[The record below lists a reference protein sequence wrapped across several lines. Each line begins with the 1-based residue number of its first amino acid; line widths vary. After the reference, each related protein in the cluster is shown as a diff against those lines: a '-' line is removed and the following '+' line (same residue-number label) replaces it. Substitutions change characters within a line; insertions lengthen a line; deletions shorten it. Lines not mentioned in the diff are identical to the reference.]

1 MAADVGSKG
10 QENTAMSSSSKN
22 ENEVISFLNEHNLS
36 QYLESFIING
46 YDNMQQLVIVSLS
59 QEELEEVVSD
69 VRMTMKGHIKR
80 FIAAISIRKSIRLNP
95 ILKRDDKPV
104 ESSEIGLQRTQ
115 TESRPS
121 CKYLLTKTKHT

>member
-1 MAADVGSKG
+1 MAADVGSKD
-10 QENTAMSSSSKN
+10 QENIAMSSSSKN
-22 ENEVISFLNEHNLS
+22 ENEVISFLSEHNLS
-36 QYLESFIING
+36 QYLESFINNG
-46 YDNMQQLVIVSLS
+46 YDDMQQLISLS

-69 VRMTMKGHIKR
+69 VGMTMKCHIKR

-115 TESRPS
+115 TESRPP

>member
-1 MAADVGSKG
+1 MAADVGSKD

-22 ENEVISFLNEHNLS
+22 ENEVISFLSEHNLS
-36 QYLESFIING
+36 QYLESFINNG
-46 YDNMQQLVIVSLS
+46 YDDMQQLVSLS

-69 VRMTMKGHIKR
+69 VGMTMEGHIKR
-80 FIAAISIRKSIRLNP
+80 FIAAISIRKSIRLNK

>member
-1 MAADVGSKG
+1 MAADVGSKD
-10 QENTAMSSSSKN
+10 QKNTAMSSSSKN
-22 ENEVISFLNEHNLS
+22 ESEVMKKKHNLS
-36 QYLESFIING
+36 QYLESFINNG
-46 YDNMQQLVIVSLS
+46 YDDMQQLVSLS

-69 VRMTMKGHIKR
+69 VGMTMKCHIKR

-104 ESSEIGLQRTQ
+104 ESSEIGLRRTQ